1 MKLDHAEMSIAIAA
15 SDWEAVKRLM
25 LKYSGMKHLSLA
37 KTFPDIMWDDN
48 DNRAIVCASD
58 RQRVVRWSSDH
69 GFISTG
75 YAWTYTAFQIRI
87 GKKWWD
93 TNA

>member
-1 MKLDHAEMSIAIAA
+1 MKLDHAEMMIAITA
-15 SDWEAVKRLM
+15 SDWYAVKRLM

-37 KTFPDIMWDDN
+37 KTFPDVIWDDH
-48 DNRAIVCASD
+48 DDRAIVCASNL
-58 RQRVVRWSSDH
+58 QMCARWSNDR
-69 GFISTG
+69 GFSRTD
-75 YAWTYTAFQIRI
+75 YSWTNAAFQIRI